1 MFMILRKASVQW
13 QVGLA
18 AASHEAVPLCMQRN
32 GASSTLLKRL
42 IKNTNKSRMSLRKL
56 RTRSIAMSATAG
68 YGPRAD
74 LLPIVAYNKDN
85 AAKR

>member
-1 MFMILRKASVQW
+1 MASRT
-13 QVGLA
+13 GSSIARSSATLHA
-18 AASHEAVPLCMQRN
+18 AQR
-32 GASSTLLKRL
+32 RL
-42 IKNTNKSRMSLRKL
+42 IDVAETTDQELQQIKNVLRKL